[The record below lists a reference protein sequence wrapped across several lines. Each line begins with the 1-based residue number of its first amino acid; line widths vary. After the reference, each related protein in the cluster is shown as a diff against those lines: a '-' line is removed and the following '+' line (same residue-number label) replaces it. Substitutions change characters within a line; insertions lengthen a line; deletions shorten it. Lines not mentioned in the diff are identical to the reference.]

1 LLSIVAERLRPFI
14 GARGA
19 LPRVLLTVKPAS
31 ETQMDSLASINTAPR
46 ATVTNLNASRPAADR
61 CQQVALPSFAQID
74 LAMPWT
80 PRRLRRGTHLV
91 RAGMPSSALY
101 VVRFGCLKSSIP
113 SDDGGELVLDFPM
126 RGDLLGADALAGQP
140 CATDVLALE
149 DSEVLVL
156 PIADFETACARTPGL
171 RQDLYRHFGTALRK
185 EREHLQRLGGMRA
198 AQRLARFLLELSA
211 RFAAFGHSPRAF
223 NLRMSRAE
231 IGSYLGLTLESV
243 SRLFSR
249 FQDDGLIK
257 VHLREIELLDMA
269 ALRAMAAGPEP
280 KPLDDWPLPQAA

>member
-1 LLSIVAERLRPFI
+1 MQAQTIATH
-14 GARGA
+14 A
-19 LPRVLLTVKPAS
+19 
-31 ETQMDSLASINTAPR
+31 NAPN
-46 ATVTNLNASRPAADR
+46 ANVTRIDAGRQPVEG
-61 CQQVALPSFAQID
+61 CQHVVLPSFAEID

-80 PRRLRRGTHLV
+80 PRRLRRGTHLYRV
-91 RAGMPSSALY
+91 GMPSSALF

-113 SDDGGELVLDFPM
+113 GDEGGEMVLDFPM

-156 PIADFETACARTPGL
+156 PIADFENACARTPGL
-171 RQDLYRHFGTALRK
+171 RQDLYRHFGAALRK
-185 EREHLQRLGGMRA
+185 EREHLLRLGGMRA

-211 RFAAFGHSPRAF
+211 RFATFGHSPRAF

-231 IGSYLGLTLESV
+231 IGAYLGLTLESV

-249 FQDDGLIK
+249 LQDDGLIK
-257 VHLREIELLDMA
+257 VRLREIELLDMT

-280 KPLDDWPLPQAA
+280 APLDDWALPQAA